1 MPLSCCADLLTA
13 AVRCCLQCVSL
24 RATIRYASS
33 APSSAFAS
41 SSLSSFSAADSD
53 SPSSSQPLL
62 SRESFELQQMVNL
75 SWLCI
80 GLSLPLAV
88 LLAVWF
94 IRYAPSEAL
103 PLGYV
108 QCVLLY
114 ALASVVEL
122 LCEPLFV
129 IAARRLLVGCRVW
142 IDSAATL
149 LRCIVTV
156 LAIAVWDAGLLSFA
170 YGQLAFAAF
179 YSAAFYAYF
188 VYHISTG
195 KHAIVG
201 VTALTQLLPTP
212 IPAPQ
217 RRAINKQQPLSATT
231 ASSPVTRQPV
241 LSLLLLEAW
250 LDSDLLTLYSWLLV
264 QMLEKLA
271 LTEGEKAVMV
281 SFQFSLDQQGVYGLV
296 QNLGSLV
303 ARLLFAPLEEA
314 SATEFSL
321 LFASAA
327 GEQLNN
333 QRTSSASSAAEAVE
347 SDSLLSPTRHST
359 VIRTAR
365 SPASSS
371 SALTQPSKSSSPIAS
386 ASSSALLS
394 VYSSAVLY
402 LGTLLKLLTVI
413 SLVLLTFGPPFSFV
427 FIDVLYGAK
436 WSRTDAPSVLSAF
449 CVYIAFMALNGLS
462 EAFVTAVT
470 TAAQM
475 KLYNLL
481 LLVFSAVYLTACALL
496 LKYGALGLIA
506 ANCLNMTLRIAYS
519 FAYSHRFFK
528 QARGV
533 DPQVSAR
540 FPARILSS
548 ATPSLAVL
556 GAFAVSAAVCHL
568 SQRWLS
574 VSAAEAGLSTSAAPP
589 TPVSSPWLL
598 YVPHVSV
605 GVACA
610 SSVVWLLWRD
620 ERPFLTQLYALT
632 VSRAKQGKAVATA
645 HDANNNGKGM

>member
-1 MPLSCCADLLTA
+1 
-13 AVRCCLQCVSL
+13 
-24 RATIRYASS
+24 
-33 APSSAFAS
+33 
-41 SSLSSFSAADSD
+41 
-53 SPSSSQPLL
+53 
-62 SRESFELQQMVNL
+62 MVNL

-80 GLSLPLAV
+80 ALSVPLAV
-88 LLAVWF
+88 TLCVWF

-108 QCVLLY
+108 RCVILY

-149 LRCIVTV
+149 TRCIITV
-156 LAIAVWDAGLLSFA
+156 LAIAVWDSGLSSFA

-179 YSAAFYAYF
+179 YTAAFYAYF
-188 VYHISTG
+188 LYHIHTG
-195 KHAIVG
+195 QHAVVG
-201 VTALTQLLPTP
+201 VTSLSQLLPSTIPRQHRKAIRAQQQLTTP
-212 IPAPQ
+212 GSSRSSPP
-217 RRAINKQQPLSATT
+217 ST
-231 ASSPVTRQPV
+231 AS
-241 LSLLLLEAW
+241 LFAAW

-281 SFQFSLDQQGVYGLV
+281 SFHFSLDQQGVYGLV

-321 LFASAA
+321 LFASAVSEQLDKTHERSTLPVAVA
-327 GEQLNN
+327 GE
-333 QRTSSASSAAEAVE
+333 TE
-347 SDSLLSPTRHST
+347 SLLSPTRRST
-359 VIRTAR
+359 VSRTAR

-371 SALTQPSKSSSPIAS
+371 SASPLANSQSPSAS
-386 ASSSALLS
+386 ASSSHLLS

-402 LGTLLKLLTVI
+402 LGVLLKLLTVI
-413 SLVLLTFGPPFSFV
+413 SLVLVSFGPPFSFV

-436 WSRTDAPSVLSAF
+436 WSATDAPSVLSAF

-470 TAAQM
+470 SAAQM

-481 LLVFSAVYLTACALL
+481 LLAFSAVYLTACALL
-496 LKYGALGLIA
+496 LRYGALGLIA

-519 FAYSHRFFK
+519 AYYSHNFFK
-528 QARGV
+528 HARGV
-533 DPQVSAR
+533 DPTISSR
-540 FPARILSS
+540 YPAHIIGS
-548 ATPSLAVL
+548 ATPSVRVL
-556 GAFAVSAAVCHL
+556 LSFAASAALCHM
-568 SQRWLS
+568 SYYWLG
-574 VSAAEAGLSTSAAPP
+574 VSTASLASHTGS
-589 TPVSSPWLL
+589 SSPWLV

-605 GVACA
+605 GVACM
-610 SSVVWLLWRD
+610 SGVVYLLWRD
-620 ERPFLTQLYALT
+620 ERAFLTQLYALT
-632 VSRAKQGKAVATA
+632 VNSRGRRGKATMATQGGE
-645 HDANNNGKGM
+645 DNSKGM

>member
-1 MPLSCCADLLTA
+1 M
-13 AVRCCLQCVSL
+13 
-24 RATIRYASS
+24 
-33 APSSAFAS
+33 
-41 SSLSSFSAADSD
+41 
-53 SPSSSQPLL
+53 
-62 SRESFELQQMVNL
+62 NL

-80 GLSLPLAV
+80 GLSVPLAV

-94 IRYAPSEAL
+94 IQYAPSEAVA
-103 PLGYV
+103 LGYV
-108 QCVLLY
+108 RCVVLY

-149 LRCIVTV
+149 TRCVITV
-156 LAIAVWDAGLLSFA
+156 IAIAVWDCGLLSFA

-188 VYHISTG
+188 VYHIYTG
-195 KHAIVG
+195 KHAVVG
-201 VTALTQLLPTP
+201 VTSVYQLLPTT
-212 IPAPQ
+212 IPQQQ
-217 RRAINKQQPLSATT
+217 RKAVNSKP
-231 ASSPVTRQPV
+231 ASSSHVVSAFDT
-241 LSLLLLEAW
+241 W
-250 LDSDLLTLYSWLLV
+250 LDSDLLTLYGWLLV

-281 SFQFSLDQQGVYGLV
+281 SFHFSLDQQGVYGLV

-327 GEQLNN
+327 SEQVDSGNSTN
-333 QRTSSASSAAEAVE
+333 TTSSTTAET
-347 SDSLLSPTRHST
+347 DSLLSPTRHST
-359 VIRTAR
+359 VSRATR

-371 SALTQPSKSSSPIAS
+371 TAVPPSASTSSSHLS
-386 ASSSALLS
+386 S

-402 LGTLLKLLTVI
+402 LGVLLKLLTVI
-413 SLVLLTFGPPFSFV
+413 SLLLVSFGPPFAFV

-436 WSRTDAPSVLSAF
+436 WSRTDAPTVLAAF
-449 CVYIAFMALNGLS
+449 CVYIAFMALNGVS

-470 TAAQM
+470 SASQM

-496 LKYGALGLIA
+496 LRYGALGLIA
-506 ANCLNMTLRIAYS
+506 ANCLNMTLRIVYS
-519 FAYSHRFFK
+519 FSYSHHFFK

-540 FPARILSS
+540 YPARILSN
-548 ATPSLAVL
+548 ATPSAAVVVS
-556 GAFAVSAAVCHL
+556 FAVSAAICHL
-568 SQRWLS
+568 SQYCLG
-574 VSAAEAGLSTSAAPP
+574 VSSAPLPSSAPS
-589 TPVSSPWLL
+589 SSPWLL

-605 GVACA
+605 GVACM
-610 SSVVWLLWRD
+610 SCVVWTLWRD

-632 VSRAKQGKAVATA
+632 VSSRGKRGKMPAAIHDTA
-645 HDANNNGKGM
+645 DSGKGM